1 MVIFLIGSVACVIDS
16 LQLFQ
21 IHTWANVCDDVGKSC
36 WISTDISSLQGMH
49 VQHDHLVEPFLVVAT
64 VPVNR
69 I

>member
-1 MVIFLIGSVACVIDS
+1 MVIFLIGSVARVINS

-21 IHTWANVCDDVGKSC
+21 MNTWASACDDVGKSC
-36 WISTDISSLQGMH
+36 WISMDISSLQGMH

-64 VPVNR
+64 VPVNG